1 VDCVK
6 DDFASREAP
15 VCRQGR
21 LKSSS
26 FKAKKTLAKFY
37 EGLISC
43 LQQAGLVL
51 LYQDKRTKTIFKK
64 YFLRDD

>member
-1 VDCVK
+1 VK

-37 EGLISC
+37 EGLIFFC
-43 LQQAGLVL
+43 
-51 LYQDKRTKTIFKK
+51 
-64 YFLRDD
+64 YFF

>member
-1 VDCVK
+1 MK

-37 EGLISC
+37 EGLIF
-43 LQQAGLVL
+43 LVL
-51 LYQDKRTKTIFKK
+51 LCQDKRTKTIFKK
-64 YFLRDD
+64 YFLSVD